1 MANDRE
7 GIKTLFASLKKAKRE
22 VLYPEEAEK
31 VLRTYGINGA
41 KSSFCRNDL
50 EEVLRSSEKIGFP
63 VALKLISQDIL
74 HKSDAGCVALNLGNR
89 EEVRAAYH
97 GILKNAERATKR
109 DALIEGFLVQEM
121 VQKGHEVIVGLATDP
136 TFGKIILFGLGGIFV
151 EILKDVAIRMVPITK
166 ADAQDM
172 IEEIKGYNVLQ
183 GARGKEPANLQLLRE
198 ILLGVSR
205 LGNEVEQIREMDLN
219 PVFVSSSRAVVAD
232 SRILVQK

>member
-1 MANDRE
+1 MATDRE
-7 GIKTLFASLKKAKRE
+7 GVKAVFANLEKAKRE
-22 VLYPEEAEK
+22 VLYPKEAEK
-31 VLRTYGINGA
+31 VLRPYGINTA
-41 KSSFCRNDL
+41 RNLFCKNDL

-63 VALKLISQDIL
+63 VAVKLISRDIL

-89 EEVRAAYH
+89 KEVRAAYH
-97 GILKNAERATKR
+97 DILKNAESAKQGVS
-109 DALIEGFLVQEM
+109 IEGFLVQEM
-121 VQKGHEVIVGLATDP
+121 VQNGHEVIVGLATDP

-172 IEEIKGYNVLQ
+172 IEEIKGYKVLE

-219 PVFVSSSRAVVAD
+219 PVFVSSSRAIVAD

>member
-1 MANDRE
+1 MATDRE
-7 GIKTLFASLKKAKRE
+7 GVKALFANLEKAKRE

-31 VLRTYGINGA
+31 VLRTYGINAA
-41 KSSFCRNDL
+41 KSFSCRNDF
-50 EEVLRSSEKIGFP
+50 EEVLRSSEEIGFP

-97 GILKNAERATKR
+97 GILENAERAKR

-151 EILKDVAIRMVPITK
+151 EILKDVAIRMIPITK
-166 ADAQDM
+166 VDAQDM
-172 IEEIKGYNVLQ
+172 IEEIKGYGVLQ

-219 PVFVSSSRAVVAD
+219 PVFISSSKAIVAD

>member
-7 GIKTLFASLKKAKRE
+7 GIKTLFASLKKANRE

-31 VLRTYGINGA
+31 VLRTYGINAA
-41 KSSFCRNDL
+41 KSFFCRNDL

-74 HKSDAGCVALNLGNR
+74 HKSDAGCVALNLPNR
-89 EEVRAAYH
+89 EEVTAAYN
-97 GILKNAERATKR
+97 GILENAERAKR

-121 VQKGHEVIVGLATDP
+121 VQKGYEVIVGLATDP

-166 ADAQDM
+166 GDAQDM
-172 IEEIKGYNVLQ
+172 IEEIKGYKVLQ

-219 PVFVSSSRAVVAD
+219 PVFVSSDTAIVAD
-232 SRILVQK
+232 SRILIK

>member
-1 MANDRE
+1 MATDRE
-7 GIKTLFASLKKAKRE
+7 GVKTLFANLEKAKRE

-31 VLRTYGINGA
+31 VLRTYGINTA
-41 KSSFCRNDL
+41 KSFFCRNDV
-50 EEVLRSSEKIGFP
+50 EEVLRSSEEIGFP

-97 GILKNAERATKR
+97 GILENAERAKR

-121 VQKGHEVIVGLATDP
+121 VHKGHEVIVGLATDP

-151 EILKDVAIRMVPITK
+151 EILKDVAIRMVPIAK

-172 IEEIKGYNVLQ
+172 IEEIKGYKVLQ

-205 LGNEVEQIREMDLN
+205 LGNEIEQIREMDLN
-219 PVFVSSSRAVVAD
+219 PVFVSSSRATVAD

>member
-1 MANDRE
+1 MATDRE
-7 GIKTLFASLKKAKRE
+7 GIETLFTNLEKAKRE

-31 VLRTYGINGA
+31 VLRTYGINTA
-41 KSSFCRNDL
+41 KSLFCRNDL
-50 EEVLRSSEKIGFP
+50 EGVLRSSEEIGFP

-74 HKSDAGCVALNLGNR
+74 HKSDAGCVALNLDNR
-89 EEVRAAYH
+89 EEVRGAYH
-97 GILKNAERATKR
+97 GILQNAERVKGG
-109 DALIEGFLVQEM
+109 ALIEGFLVQEM

-151 EILKDVAIRMVPITK
+151 EILQDVAIRMVPITK

-172 IEEIKGYNVLQ
+172 IEEIKGYRVLQ

-219 PVFVSSSRAVVAD
+219 PVFVSSSRAMVAD